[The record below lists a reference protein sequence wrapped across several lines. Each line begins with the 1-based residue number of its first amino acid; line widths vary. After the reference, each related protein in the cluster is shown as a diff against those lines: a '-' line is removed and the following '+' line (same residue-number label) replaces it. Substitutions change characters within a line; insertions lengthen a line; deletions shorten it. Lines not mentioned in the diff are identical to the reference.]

1 RLGLIF
7 YTIDPIYVNT
17 IFLYYA
23 LFCYKNYYERKS
35 TGSTFKAISKDI
47 IDNTII
53 PIPPL
58 NEQIRIVEKIE

>member
-1 RLGLIF
+1 
-7 YTIDPIYVNT
+7 
-17 IFLYYA
+17 
-23 LFCYKNYYERKS
+23 RKS

-58 NEQIRIVEKIE
+58 NEQIRIVEKIETLFSTLQNLSQK